1 MTLLVILFGRE
12 REVRLGNQIHA
23 NKECDKTTYDL
34 KLERGGVEVGHAL
47 SSWEAAG
54 VSCSLDSLEIIMAA

>member
-34 KLERGGVEVGHAL
+34 KLERRGGWKWVTPCPPGRR
-47 SSWEAAG
+47 
-54 VSCSLDSLEIIMAA
+54 LEFLVL